1 MKTNLTTRRDFL
13 KVTGLAAA
21 GGLLPFQCQKEPAVK
36 KAEFYYVYVGTY
48 TSGGCE
54 GIYVYKMDMSDGS
67 IMFVQTV
74 GNLKNPSFLAIDSTD
89 RFLYTFGMISNADG
103 KQEPVVSAYSIDVK
117 TGMLSFLNRQ
127 PIPGR
132 GTCHINVDKTGKY
145 VLTANYSDGNVS
157 MFPVLADGGLD
168 KMSDF
173 VQHTG
178 SGPNE
183 KRQKAAHAHSIN
195 ISPDNKYAYAAD
207 LGIDKVMIYK
217 LDLENG
223 KLVPNEPPFAK
234 VAPGAGPRHFD
245 FHPNGQFAYVINEL
259 NSTVTAFTYN
269 QSDGSLTEIQTVL
282 TLPEGFSE
290 INSTADIHVSPCGK
304 YLYGSNR
311 GHDSIAIFSVDT
323 NTGMLSPVGHEPT
336 QGSTPRNFAVDPTGR
351 YLLAE
356 NQRSGTIVIFRID
369 KATGKLIPTGN
380 VVEVPSPVCIK
391 MIPVGG

>member
-1 MKTNLTTRRDFL
+1 
-13 KVTGLAAA
+13 
-21 GGLLPFQCQKEPAVK
+21 
-36 KAEFYYVYVGTY
+36 
-48 TSGGCE
+48 
-54 GIYVYKMDMSDGS
+54 
-67 IMFVQTV
+67 
-74 GNLKNPSFLAIDSTD
+74 
-89 RFLYTFGMISNADG
+89 
-103 KQEPVVSAYSIDVK
+103 QEPVAGAYSIDVK

-127 PIPGR
+127 RIPEG
-132 GTCHINVDKTGKY
+132 GTCHINVDKTGKC
-145 VLTANYSDGNVS
+145 VLTANYSRGNVS

-168 KMSDF
+168 EMSDL

-195 ISPDNKYAYAAD
+195 ISLDNKYAYAAD

-217 LDLENG
+217 LDLEKG
-223 KLVPNEPPFAK
+223 KLLPNEPPFAK
-234 VAPGAGPRHFD
+234 VAPGAGPRHLD

-259 NSTVTAFTYN
+259 NATVTAFTYN
-269 QSDGSLTEIQTVL
+269 RSDGSLTEIQTVP
-282 TLPEGFSE
+282 TLPDDFSG
-290 INSTADIHVSPCGK
+290 NNTTADIHVSPCGK
-304 YLYGSNR
+304 FLYGSNR

-323 NTGMLSPVGHEPT
+323 DTGMLSPIGHEPT
-336 QGSTPRNFAVDPTGR
+336 QGSEPRNFAVDPTGR

-356 NQRSGTIVIFRID
+356 NHRSDTIVIFRID